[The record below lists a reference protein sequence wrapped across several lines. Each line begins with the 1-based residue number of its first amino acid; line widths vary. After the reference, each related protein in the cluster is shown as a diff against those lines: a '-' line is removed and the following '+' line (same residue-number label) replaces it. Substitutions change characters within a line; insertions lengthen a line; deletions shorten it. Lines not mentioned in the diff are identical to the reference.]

1 MGSHCE
7 GKPHHDGECV
17 AKQAALVI
25 RARKEKKA
33 RGGGVKKRGGWE
45 VCERVGRA
53 EIERGR
59 ETERLFCFIF
69 G

>member
-1 MGSHCE
+1 
-7 GKPHHDGECV
+7 V